1 MIWGYNIYDA
11 PICPKRASICPS
23 MPSKYCNNNL
33 LLGSLRLLKN
43 RIGMNKPLY
52 ISFCAQKGGVGKSV
66 FTSLLASYLHYRTE
80 LSVAVIDCDYPQH
93 SLLKFRAREITK
105 LKTIPKFGKAF
116 ADQMASLAKKS
127 YPIIGSDIT
136 EGVSA
141 ARSLVENCPL
151 TSGFDVIFF
160 DFPGTINTPGMLSAL
175 SEMDYLFIPIEAD
188 RLVLESEIEFAH
200 TMKELYASMGKSSKL
215 WLYWNKNQRSVK
227 TLLYDNYEKV
237 IKELGLSLLS
247 NRIYHAA
254 AFQKEM
260 EQESEPR
267 NVFRS
272 TVFPYSKLALR
283 GANIPIDEFF
293 DEVIEILNLNMI
305 NH

>member
-1 MIWGYNIYDA
+1 M
-11 PICPKRASICPS
+11 S
-23 MPSKYCNNNL
+23 
-33 LLGSLRLLKN
+33 
-43 RIGMNKPLY
+43 KPLY

-80 LSVAVIDCDYPQH
+80 LNVAVIDCDYPQH
-93 SLLKFRAREITK
+93 SLLKFRTREINK
-105 LKTIPKFGKAF
+105 LKTIPKFGKVF
-116 ADQMASLAKKS
+116 AEQMASLSKKC

-136 EGVSA
+136 KGTSD
-141 ARSLVENCPL
+141 ARNLVQNCEA
-151 TSGFDVIFF
+151 TEFDVIFF

-200 TMKELYASMGKSSKL
+200 TMKEVYTSMNKPSKL
-215 WLYWNKNQRSVK
+215 WLYWNRNQRSVK
-227 TLLYDNYEKV
+227 TPLYDNYEKV
-237 IKELGLSLLS
+237 INELGLSVLS

-283 GANIPIDEFF
+283 GANIAIDDFF
-293 DEVIEILNLNMI
+293 HEIIEILNLNI
-305 NH
+305 TNNYIKPTEE

>member
-1 MIWGYNIYDA
+1 
-11 PICPKRASICPS
+11 
-23 MPSKYCNNNL
+23 
-33 LLGSLRLLKN
+33 
-43 RIGMNKPLY
+43 MNKPIY

-66 FTSLLASYLHYRTE
+66 FTSLFASYLHYRTE
-80 LSVAVIDCDYPQH
+80 LNVAIIDCDYPQH
-93 SLLKFRAREITK
+93 SLLKFRAREINK

-116 ADQMASLAKKS
+116 ADQMASLTKKS

-136 EGVSA
+136 EGISA
-141 ARSLVENCPL
+141 ARSLVQNSVA
-151 TSGFDVIFF
+151 TAGFDIIFF

-200 TMKELYASMGKSSKL
+200 TMKEVYTSMNKPSQL
-215 WLYWNKNQRSVK
+215 WLYWNRSQRSVK
-227 TLLYDNYEKV
+227 TPLYDSYEKV
-237 IKELGLSLLS
+237 INELGLSVLS

-254 AFQKEM
+254 AFQKEV
-260 EQESEPR
+260 EQESEPK

-272 TVFPYSKLALR
+272 TVLPYSKLALR
-283 GANIPIDEFF
+283 GSNIAIDDFF
-293 DEVIEILNLNMI
+293 HEIIEILNLDII